1 MFLYFLCVSATLAS
15 LYSTVNMQTFRQTF
29 DTPGEIEIDIRT
41 FNYYIIF
48 IEIPLNSTL
57 TEYRSNNELKLR
69 YYDTFNIY
77 DIDLYRFI
85 EYPFAKQVITIPTGG
100 TVSFSYGSLQ
110 DMCST
115 GIIMTNYDGCTFV
128 LSQHFSNYTKLGKGE
143 DKCIIY
149 TNPSPT
155 QMYLLDLS
163 GLNGR
168 LILYQNGEAY
178 MEWAGTGQKYTT
190 VDASSA
196 PVIIRIITDA
206 VQQSD
211 KIRIA
216 MGSYACK
223 PYKSWTS
230 FWENNVNHC
239 GEPDECSL
247 YDALHVNIILIVIAS
262 IAGAAILFAILYYV
276 ITHIWCKRFSTYT
289 PREDTSAISIST
301 TEKGEN
307 RTVPAGYY
315 VMAPI
320 LGMCGE

>member
-1 MFLYFLCVSATLAS
+1 MLFYFLCISATLAS
-15 LYSTVNMQTFRQTF
+15 LYSTVNLQTFRQTF

-57 TEYRSNNELKLR
+57 TEYRSNNELKLK

-77 DIDLYRFI
+77 DIDLYRYI
-85 EYPFAKQVITIPTGG
+85 EYPFAKQVIKISTGG
-100 TVSFSYGSLQ
+100 TVSFAYGSLQ

-115 GIIMTNYDGCTFV
+115 GIIMTNYEGCTFV

-149 TNPSPT
+149 TNPSST

-168 LILYQNGEAY
+168 IILYQNGEAY
-178 MEWAGTGQKYTT
+178 LEWSGTGQKYTT
-190 VDASSA
+190 VDASKA
-196 PVIIRIITDA
+196 PVILRVMTDP
-206 VQQSD
+206 VLQSD

-216 MGSYACK
+216 MGSYACI
-223 PYKSWTS
+223 PYRSMTY

-239 GEPDECSL
+239 GDLDKCSL
-247 YDALHVNIILIVIAS
+247 YNALHVDIILIVIAS
-262 IAGAAILFAILYYV
+262 IVCVAILFSITYY
-276 ITHIWCKRFSTYT
+276 IATRTWCKRLS
-289 PREDTSAISIST
+289 TSAPQEGKSAVSIST

-307 RTVPAGYY
+307 RTVPTGYY

-320 LGMCGE
+320 LGMGGE